1 MAAISLTILICAILF
16 GIIRKI
22 NVGVVAIG
30 FSIILAL
37 IAGIPLKQVYQ
48 GFPTQLFLT
57 LLGTMFFFSLLE
69 ANGTL
74 TALSNFVVKLIGK
87 RLFLLPIVVYLFA
100 FTLSAVGPGA
110 IPVLPIAIIIAVNLA
125 KELKLSPV
133 LMGGLATLGSVG
145 GTLSP
150 MALTGIIVQGILS
163 EHGLPGMSDS
173 LFVVGAFVNFIFAV
187 ILYLF
192 YKGYSITLTD
202 GLQTATFEKF
212 TTAQKLSI
220 AMLTLLI
227 ILVIGFKLDV
237 GLVAF
242 ALSIIML
249 ATRAGNEKA
258 GITRIPW
265 GVIIMVCGV
274 NVLMTLTQKLGGVKL
289 LASAL
294 STFMNEFTAPPI
306 MALTGGIMSQ
316 FSSANGVVIPTL
328 VPTTIDIVAD
338 LGGNASVYE
347 LTFAITV
354 AAVLTL
360 SPLSTAG
367 ALIMASYTQGDERN
381 TKEANKL
388 FTTLFI
394 WTFVILILFALMCMA
409 SVYRLY

>member
-1 MAAISLTILICAILF
+1 MAAISLTLLICAILF

-110 IPVLPIAIIIAVNLA
+110 IPVLPIAIIIAVNLS

-150 MALTGIIVQGILS
+150 MALTGIIVQGLLS

-173 LFVVGAFVNFIFAV
+173 LFVVGAFVNFIFAI

-202 GLQTATFEKF
+202 GLQTSTFEKF

-220 AMLTLLI
+220 AMLALLI

-258 GITRIPW
+258 GIARIPW

-367 ALIMASYTQGDERN
+367 ALIMASYTQGDESN

-394 WTFVILILFALMCMA
+394 WTFVILILFALMCMVG
-409 SVYRLY
+409 VYRLY

>member
-1 MAAISLTILICAILF
+1 M
-16 GIIRKI
+16 
-22 NVGVVAIG
+22 
-30 FSIILAL
+30 LA
-37 IAGIPLKQVYQ
+37 
-48 GFPTQLFLT
+48 
-57 LLGTMFFFSLLE
+57 
-69 ANGTL
+69 
-74 TALSNFVVKLIGK
+74 
-87 RLFLLPIVVYLFA
+87 
-100 FTLSAVGPGA
+100 
-110 IPVLPIAIIIAVNLA
+110 
-125 KELKLSPV
+125 
-133 LMGGLATLGSVG
+133 
-145 GTLSP
+145 
-150 MALTGIIVQGILS
+150 
-163 EHGLPGMSDS
+163 
-173 LFVVGAFVNFIFAV
+173 
-187 ILYLF
+187 
-192 YKGYSITLTD
+192 
-202 GLQTATFEKF
+202 
-212 TTAQKLSI
+212 
-220 AMLTLLI
+220 LLI

-258 GITRIPW
+258 GIARIPW

-367 ALIMASYTQGDERN
+367 ALIMASYTQGDESN

-409 SVYRLY
+409 GVYRLY

>member
-1 MAAISLTILICAILF
+1 MAAISLTLLICAILF

-110 IPVLPIAIIIAVNLA
+110 IPILPIAIIIAVNLA

-150 MALTGIIVQGILS
+150 LALTGIIVQGLLS

-202 GLQTATFEKF
+202 GLQTANFEKF

-220 AMLTLLI
+220 AMLALLI

-249 ATRAGNEKA
+249 ATRAGNEKE
-258 GITRIPW
+258 GIARIPW

-338 LGGNASVYE
+338 LDGNASVYE

-367 ALIMASYTQGDERN
+367 ALIMASYTQGDESN

-409 SVYRLY
+409 GVYRLY

>member
-1 MAAISLTILICAILF
+1 MAAISLTLLICAILF

-74 TALSNFVVKLIGK
+74 TTLSNFVVKLIGK

-110 IPVLPIAIIIAVNLA
+110 IPILPIAIIIAVNLA

-150 MALTGIIVQGILS
+150 LALTGIIVQGLLS

-192 YKGYSITLTD
+192 YKGYSIMLTD

-212 TTAQKLSI
+212 TTAQKFSI
-220 AMLTLLI
+220 AMLALLI

-258 GITRIPW
+258 GIARIPW

-367 ALIMASYTQGDERN
+367 ALIMASYTQGDESN

-409 SVYRLY
+409 GVYRLY

>member
-1 MAAISLTILICAILF
+1 MAAISLTLLICAILF

-110 IPVLPIAIIIAVNLA
+110 IPILPIAIIIAVNLA

-150 MALTGIIVQGILS
+150 LALTGIIVQGLLS

-202 GLQTATFEKF
+202 GLQTANFEKF

-220 AMLTLLI
+220 AMLALLI

-249 ATRAGNEKA
+249 ATRAGNEKE
-258 GITRIPW
+258 GIARIPW

-367 ALIMASYTQGDERN
+367 ALIMASYTQGDESN

-409 SVYRLY
+409 GVYRLY

>member
-1 MAAISLTILICAILF
+1 MAAISLTLLICAILF

-110 IPVLPIAIIIAVNLA
+110 IPVLPIAIIIAVNLS

-133 LMGGLATLGSVG
+133 LMGGLATLGSVS

-150 MALTGIIVQGILS
+150 MALTGIIVQGLLS

-173 LFVVGAFVNFIFAV
+173 LFVVGAFVNFIFAI

-202 GLQTATFEKF
+202 GLQTSTFEKF

-220 AMLTLLI
+220 AMLALLI

-258 GITRIPW
+258 GIARIPW

-367 ALIMASYTQGDERN
+367 ALIMASYTQGDESN

-394 WTFVILILFALMCMA
+394 WTFVILILFALMCMVG
-409 SVYRLY
+409 VYRLY

>member
-1 MAAISLTILICAILF
+1 MASISLTILICAILF

-30 FSIILAL
+30 FSIVLAL

-69 ANGTL
+69 SNGTL

-150 MALTGIIVQGILS
+150 MALTGIIVQGLLS

-173 LFVVGAFVNFIFAV
+173 LFVVGAFVNFMFAV

-220 AMLTLLI
+220 AMLALLI

-249 ATRAGNEKA
+249 ATKAGSEKA
-258 GITRIPW
+258 GIARIPW

-274 NVLMTLTQKLGGVKL
+274 NVLKHKG
-289 LASAL
+289 
-294 STFMNEFTAPPI
+294 
-306 MALTGGIMSQ
+306 SQ
-316 FSSANGVVIPTL
+316 
-328 VPTTIDIVAD
+328 
-338 LGGNASVYE
+338 
-347 LTFAITV
+347 
-354 AAVLTL
+354 
-360 SPLSTAG
+360 
-367 ALIMASYTQGDERN
+367 
-381 TKEANKL
+381 
-388 FTTLFI
+388 
-394 WTFVILILFALMCMA
+394 
-409 SVYRLY
+409 

>member
-1 MAAISLTILICAILF
+1 MASISLTILICAILF
-16 GIIRKI
+16 GIIKKI

-30 FSIILAL
+30 FSIVLAL

-87 RLFLLPIVVYLFA
+87 HLFLLPIVVYLFA

-150 MALTGIIVQGILS
+150 LALTGIIVQGLLA
-163 EHGLPGMSDS
+163 EQGLPGMSDS
-173 LFVVGAFVNFIFAV
+173 LFVVGALVNFVFAI
-187 ILYLF
+187 ILYVF
-192 YKGYSITLTD
+192 YKGYSITLTE
-202 GLQTATFEKF
+202 GLETSTFERF

-220 AMLTLLI
+220 AMLALLI

-242 ALSIIML
+242 ALSVIML
-249 ATRAGNEKA
+249 ATKASNEKA
-258 GITRIPW
+258 AIGRIPW
-265 GVIIMVCGV
+265 SVIIMVCGV
-274 NVLMTLTQKLGGVKL
+274 NVLMTLAQKLGGVKL
-289 LASAL
+289 LASGL

-328 VPTTIDIVAD
+328 VPTTVDIVNV

-367 ALIMASYTQGDERN
+367 ALIMASYTQGDESN

-394 WTFVILILFALMCMA
+394 WTFVMLILFALMCMA
-409 SVYRLY
+409 GVYRLY